1 MSDISPEDRERLAK
15 TKFKEWFSECF
26 EETFGPAFDKK
37 VGTAR
42 STQQQQGSGQQAPQQ
57 QQQQQPARKR
67 SLFEEC
73 ISSALGIG

>member
-42 STQQQQGSGQQAPQQ
+42 SAPQQ
-57 QQQQQPARKR
+57 QSSGQPAPQLQQQQPARKR

>member
-15 TKFKEWFSECF
+15 TKFTEWFDELF
-26 EETFGPAFDKK
+26 EERFNANFEKRAAQRRP
-37 VGTAR
+37 
-42 STQQQQGSGQQAPQQ
+42 APQQ
-57 QQQQQPARKR
+57 LAPQQGAPAQPDRKR